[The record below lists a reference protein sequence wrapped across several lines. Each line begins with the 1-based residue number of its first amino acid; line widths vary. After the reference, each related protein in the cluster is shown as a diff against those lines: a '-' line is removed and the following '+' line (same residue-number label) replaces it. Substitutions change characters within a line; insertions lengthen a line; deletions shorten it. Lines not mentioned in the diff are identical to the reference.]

1 MAGRNLPQLYR
12 FCYLITGDPAK
23 AQEVFQ
29 DTVREAAF
37 HSANGEP
44 PPDRYWF
51 FKEARWRCQA
61 LAAREPPAEHLEHD
75 TAQISPGARAQI
87 EQLEIEQLASWI
99 SAAPE
104 PQRSAMAL
112 FYVNQFSYR
121 EIMSILDLKLGPLAT
136 VLDQG
141 RREFQAW
148 MNNVVPVE

>member
-1 MAGRNLPQLYR
+1 MPGRNLPQLYR
-12 FCYLITGDPAK
+12 FCVLITGDGAK

-51 FKEARWRCQA
+51 FREARWRCHA
-61 LAAREPPAEHLEHD
+61 LAEKEAKPEEMAHR
-75 TAQISPGARAQI
+75 TADLAPKAKEQI
-87 EQLEIEQLASWI
+87 ERLEPNQLASWI

-112 FYVNQFSYR
+112 YYLNQFSYR
-121 EIMSILDLKLGPLAT
+121 EIMAILEIKLSVLAQALDL
-136 VLDQG
+136 G

-148 MNNVVPVE
+148 LDTTVPAE